1 MSLDSICSSLIHVP
15 EGVCDWNRK
24 SEIQAILTVQVS
36 KMLGKGI
43 EHPLGLG

>member
-1 MSLDSICSSLIHVP
+1 MSLDSSLIHIP

-36 KMLGKGI
+36 KMLDKGI
-43 EHPLGLG
+43 EHPWGLG